1 MKASVSEAS
10 KKAQAALC
18 HLEMWHRAACV
29 ISYFIRRLRHVVL
42 CLGNHFENLHKKIP
56 ELAYGRNVHS
66 LLWRVNVAQCGAE
79 RNHFHVGIILE
90 EQSALKAGMDSVA
103 HWLVAK
109 ELLMSLNSHLEH
121 LRLQIRSPAGISITV
136 SYLGTCRS
144 EDSLHAVGDIIFTA
158 LHRAAL
164 RSGDENP
171 VAIEHL
177 H

>member
-1 MKASVSEAS
+1 M
-10 KKAQAALC
+10 
-18 HLEMWHRAACV
+18 
-29 ISYFIRRLRHVVL
+29 
-42 CLGNHFENLHKKIP
+42 
-56 ELAYGRNVHS
+56 HS

-121 LRLQIRSPAGISITV
+121 LRLQIGSPARV
-136 SYLGTCRS
+136 SVAVSHLGTCRS

-158 LHRAAL
+158 FHRAAL